1 MPPDR
6 LVRPASSPGV
16 PTQAAAHPEVRVK
29 PRLRGVFHQYA
40 FFASLASGTLL
51 VLLAATTRALVAAAV
66 YAASVSA
73 LFGVSAL
80 YHRVT
85 WTTSAR
91 RRMRRLDHAMIF
103 LLIAG
108 TYTPVGLLVLH
119 GTLGAV
125 VLAVVW
131 GGALVG
137 IVLQLTWT
145 TAPRWLGGTVY
156 LALGWVAV
164 AAMPQLFAR
173 LGVAGGLLVVVGGL
187 VYSAGRPCMP
197 CAAPTR
203 YRPSSATTR
212 SSTFWSSPGSP
223 PTSWP
228 SACSRCPPAERAGLR
243 ALWLSSSAASDT
255 SAWELDRT
263 CVDTHR
269 GTLAAAAPSLV
280 GGVLAQTAVR
290 ADAAGHQA
298 LLSFADAHVAGR
310 PGHRRTVARWRGAV
324 QGGVRL
330 THRSACPA

>member
-6 LVRPASSPGV
+6 LVRPATSPGI
-16 PTQAAAHPEVRVK
+16 PSQAAAHPEVRVK

-66 YAASVSA
+66 YAASMSA

-85 WTTSAR
+85 WTTPAR

-137 IVLQLTWT
+137 IVLQLAWT

-173 LGVAGGLLVVVGGL
+173 LGVTGGLLIVVGGL
-187 VYSAGRPCMP
+187 VYSAGAAVYALRRPDP
-197 CAAPTR
+197 VPAVFGYHEVFHLLVIAGVAAHFLAISLFALPT
-203 YRPSSATTR
+203 
-212 SSTFWSSPGSP
+212 G
-223 PTSWP
+223 
-228 SACSRCPPAERAGLR
+228 
-243 ALWLSSSAASDT
+243 
-255 SAWELDRT
+255 
-263 CVDTHR
+263 
-269 GTLAAAAPSLV
+269 
-280 GGVLAQTAVR
+280 
-290 ADAAGHQA
+290 
-298 LLSFADAHVAGR
+298 
-310 PGHRRTVARWRGAV
+310 
-324 QGGVRL
+324 
-330 THRSACPA
+330 